1 MIFKSI
7 TNLLLP
13 AALLLVLPL
22 GAGDLPT
29 QRQDYEKNY
38 SETFSVDGSGDVRLS
53 NRYGEIT
60 VETWDRDE
68 VKIDVRVKVSAD
80 DQDDA
85 DRLFNRIEVS
95 FTGGA
100 NSASA
105 ITSIGSNGK
114 RKGKKGGGNILT
126 DWIDEIEWPWS
137 SSGNNYGSSND
148 FRVYY
153 RVKMPASASLE
164 TEAKYCDVSLPD
176 LSGNTD
182 LSVGYGN
189 LVAGD
194 LTGRNEVS
202 VSYGTAR
209 IDQLGDNSTFR
220 VRYCD
225 GNEIRKAASLRYD
238 GRYSETE
245 VGTVD
250 RLTVNAG
257 YEELEVESAR
267 ELRIDGNYNDIL
279 VDRVERIFLDGNYS
293 DVEIG
298 EVIRELEVDASYGDL
313 EINHLRTG
321 FERIYIRVNYID
333 VELDVDTDAG
343 FTFDLSTRYGG
354 IDFDTSRATN
364 KNSNKSGST
373 RTVTGSFPGK
383 GKGTIDIS
391 TSYGD
396 ISID

>member
-1 MIFKSI
+1 MTFKLI
-7 TNLLLP
+7 TSLLLP
-13 AALLLVLPL
+13 LALLLVLPV
-22 GAGDLPT
+22 GAEDLPV

-85 DRLFNRIEVS
+85 ERLFNRIEVS

-105 ITSIGSNGK
+105 ITSIGSKGK
-114 RKGKKGGGNILT
+114 RKKGSGGIFTEWLE
-126 DWIDEIEWPWS
+126 DIDWPWS
-137 SSGNNYGSSND
+137 SSSSNYGSSND

-153 RVKMPASASLE
+153 RVRMPASANLE
-164 TEAKYCDVSLPD
+164 TDAKYCDVSLPD
-176 LSGNTD
+176 LSGNTN

-220 VRYCD
+220 VRYC
-225 GNEIRKAASLRYD
+225 GRNEIRKAASLRYD

-245 VGTVD
+245 FGTVD
-250 RLTVNAG
+250 RLTIEAG
-257 YEELEVESAR
+257 YEEIEVEDAR
-267 ELRIDGNYNDIL
+267 ELRIDGNYNDIQ
-279 VDRVERIFLDGNYS
+279 VERVERIFLDGNYS

-298 EVIRELEVDASYGDL
+298 EVIQELEVDASYGDL
-313 EINHLRTG
+313 EIEHLHTG
-321 FERIYIRVNYID
+321 FERVYIRVNYID
-333 VELDVDTDAG
+333 VELDVDSDAG
-343 FTFDLSTRYGG
+343 YSFDLKTRYGD
-354 IDFDTSRATN
+354 ISFDTGRADN
-364 KNSNKSGST
+364 KNVSKSGSS
-373 RTVTGSFPGK
+373 RTATGNIPGK

>member
-1 MIFKSI
+1 MIFKTIQS
-7 TNLLLP
+7 LQLA

-68 VKIDVRVKVSAD
+68 VKIDVRVKVSAN

-95 FTGGA
+95 FSGGA

-105 ITSIGSNGK
+105 ITSVGTSG
-114 RKGKKGGGNILT
+114 RKKKGGGGIIS
-126 DWIDEIEWPWS
+126 DWISDIDWPWS
-137 SSGNNYGSSND
+137 SSSGNHGSSND

-153 RVKMPASASLE
+153 RVQMPESASLE

-176 LSGNTD
+176 LSGNTK

-225 GNEIRKAASLRYD
+225 GNEIRKATSLRYD

-245 VGTVD
+245 IGTVE
-250 RLTVNAG
+250 RLTVDAG
-257 YEELEVESAR
+257 YEEIEVESAR

-279 VDRVERIFLDGNYS
+279 VDQVERIFLDGNYS

-298 EVIRELEVDASYGDL
+298 EVTREIDVDASYGDL
-313 EINHLRTG
+313 EISHLRTG
-321 FERIYIRVNYID
+321 FERVYIRVNYID
-333 VELDVDTDAG
+333 VELDIDSDAG
-343 FTFDLSTRYGG
+343 FSFDLNTRYGD
-354 IDFDTSRATN
+354 ISFDTGRASN
-364 KNSNKSGST
+364 KNANKSGST
-373 RTVTGSFPGK
+373 RTLTGSMPGK
-383 GKGTIDIS
+383 GQGRIDIS

>member
-1 MIFKSI
+1 M
-7 TNLLLP
+7 
-13 AALLLVLPL
+13 PL
-22 GAGDLPT
+22 GAAEPLT

-60 VETWDRDE
+60 VETWDRNE

-85 DRLFNRIEVS
+85 NRLFDRIEVS

-105 ITSIGSNGK
+105 ITSIGTGGK
-114 RKGKKGGGNILT
+114 SKNKGGGIISEWLN
-126 DWIDEIEWPWS
+126 DIEWPWS
-137 SSGNNYGSSND
+137 SSSNSYGSSND

-153 RVKMPASASLE
+153 RVKMPISASLE
-164 TEAKYCDVSLPD
+164 TEAKYCDVNLPD
-176 LSGNTD
+176 LSGNTN

-194 LTGRNEVS
+194 LTGRNEIS

-209 IDQLGDNSTFR
+209 VDQLGDNSSFR

-225 GNEIRKAASLRYD
+225 GNEIRKAATLRYD
-238 GRYSETE
+238 GRYSETK

-250 RLTVNAG
+250 RLTVDAG

-267 ELRIDGNYNDIL
+267 ELRVDGNYNDIL
-279 VDRVERIFLDGNYS
+279 IGRVGRVFLDGNYS

-298 EVIRELEVDASYGDL
+298 EVTEELEVDASYGDL
-313 EINHLRTG
+313 EIKHLRTG
-321 FERIYIRVNYID
+321 FERVYIRVNYID
-333 VELDVDTDAG
+333 VELDVDSDAG
-343 FTFDLSTRYGG
+343 YTFDLSTRYGD
-354 IDFDTSRATN
+354 ISFETSRASN
-364 KNSNKSGST
+364 KNTNKSGSS
-373 RTVTGSFPGK
+373 RTVTGSMPGK
-383 GKGTIDIS
+383 GRGTIDIS

>member
-7 TNLLLP
+7 TSILLP
-13 AALLLVLPL
+13 VALLLVLPL

-68 VKIDVRVKVSAD
+68 VKIDVRVKVSAN
-80 DQDDA
+80 DQEDA

-105 ITSIGSNGK
+105 ITSIGTT
-114 RKGKKGGGNILT
+114 RKKKGGGIISSLLE
-126 DWIDEIEWPWS
+126 DFEWPWS
-137 SSGNNYGSSND
+137 SNNGNNYGSSND
-148 FRVYY
+148 FRVYF

-176 LSGNTD
+176 LSGNNN

-250 RLTVNAG
+250 RLTVDAG
-257 YEELEVESAR
+257 YEEIEVENAR
-267 ELRIDGNYNDIL
+267 ELRVDGNYNDIQI
-279 VDRVERIFLDGNYS
+279 DRAERVFLDGNYS
-293 DVEIG
+293 NVEIG
-298 EVIRELEVDASYGDL
+298 EVIREIEVDASYGDL
-313 EINHLRTG
+313 EIEHLRTG
-321 FERIYIRVNYID
+321 FERVYIRVNYID

-343 FTFDLSTRYGG
+343 FTFDLSTRYGD
-354 IDFDTSRATN
+354 IDFDTSRVSN

-373 RTVTGSFPGK
+373 RSVSGSMPGK
-383 GKGTIDIS
+383 GKALIDIS

-396 ISID
+396 ISIN

>member
-13 AALLLVLPL
+13 VALLLVFPL

-60 VETWDRDE
+60 VETWDRNE
-68 VKIDVRVKVSAD
+68 VKIDVRIKVSAD
-80 DQDDA
+80 DQEDA

-100 NSASA
+100 NSATA
-105 ITSIGSNGK
+105 ITSVGSKNSRKKKDGGIITEILDDVGEWLWSTSNNSYGK
-114 RKGKKGGGNILT
+114 
-126 DWIDEIEWPWS
+126 
-137 SSGNNYGSSND
+137 SND

-164 TEAKYCDVSLPD
+164 TDAKYCDVSLPD
-176 LSGNTD
+176 LSGDTE
-182 LSVGYGN
+182 LRVGYGN
-189 LVAGD
+189 LVTGD
-194 LTGRNEVS
+194 LTGRNEIS

-209 IDQLGDNSTFR
+209 IDQLGDNSSFR

-250 RLTVNAG
+250 RLTVEAG

-267 ELRIDGNYNDIL
+267 ELRIDGNYNDI
-279 VDRVERIFLDGNYS
+279 VIDRVERIFLDGNYS

-298 EVIRELEVDASYGDL
+298 EVTRELEVDASYGDL
-313 EINHLRTG
+313 EVDHLRTG
-321 FERIYIRVNYID
+321 FERVYIRVNYID
-333 VELDVDTDAG
+333 VELDVDSEAG
-343 FTFDLSTRYGG
+343 FTFDLRTRYGG

-364 KNSNKSGST
+364 KNTNKSGSS
-373 RTVTGSFPGK
+373 RTATGSFPGK
-383 GKGTIDIS
+383 GQGKIDIS

-396 ISID
+396 ISIN

>member
-1 MIFKSI
+1 MIFKFI

-13 AALLLVLPL
+13 VALLLVLPL

-60 VETWDRDE
+60 VETWDRNE

-80 DQDDA
+80 GQEDA
-85 DRLFNRIEVS
+85 ERLFNRIEVS
-95 FTGGA
+95 FTGGS

-105 ITSIGSNGK
+105 ITSVGSKSRRGNKDGGIITEILDDLGK
-114 RKGKKGGGNILT
+114 
-126 DWIDEIEWPWS
+126 WIWS
-137 SSGNNYGSSND
+137 SSNGSSNGSND

-164 TEAKYCDVSLPD
+164 TDAKYCDVSLPD
-176 LSGNTD
+176 LSGDTE
-182 LSVGYGN
+182 LRVGYGN

-194 LTGRNEVS
+194 LTGRNEIS

-209 IDQLGDNSTFR
+209 IDQLGDNSSFR

-245 VGTVD
+245 IGTVN
-250 RLTVNAG
+250 RLTVDAG

-279 VDRVERIFLDGNYS
+279 IDRVERIFLDGNYS

-298 EVIRELEVDASYGDL
+298 EVTRELEVDASYGDI
-313 EINHLRTG
+313 EVDHLRTG
-321 FERIYIRVNYID
+321 FERVYIRVNYID
-333 VELDVDTDAG
+333 VELDVDSEAG
-343 FTFDLSTRYGG
+343 FTFDLRTRYGG
-354 IDFDTSRATN
+354 IDFNTGRATN
-364 KNSNKSGST
+364 KNTSKSGSS
-373 RTVTGSFPGK
+373 RTATGSFPGK
-383 GKGTIDIS
+383 GQGKIDIS

-396 ISID
+396 ISIN